1 MSEFEKKH
9 RKKEIG
15 FRKND
20 SGVWGIYSDLLY
32 DTYQKDWSKAYQ
44 LTFYC
49 FFRNIDYLSNY
60 IDGEFFSYT
69 HRDFLSFAH
78 GEKYQFGEVIINDVE
93 KLLGD
98 KAKLNSLHGLPKH
111 DKAPLYDIIGKVI
124 DSKGYSNV
132 NREEFRHGQACW
144 LDGGKRYYTDFP
156 KYLSEDTFAHMA
168 SAAVVN
174 PKAFGEMKKC
184 LPDSYK
190 MFIEIL
196 KIMML
201 ELCECEVE
209 KWEKRE
215 RNTQAQDVTERFISI
230 LKESPEY
237 VELIKNEENIFL
249 MLAMEKGLNYALKKV
264 LEKLTDEEIEPILNS
279 KDKEYLISRPI
290 TYYNF
295 SIIVNTNRKWDL
307 KSTEFKNYQGTGV
320 IISNKHY
327 RIDVPGNVLYG
338 YTGTALEFPKAIL
351 LKMAGLAQKNEDKK
365 NGVEYKDRDENS
377 NWDDPVDQEQIKAGI
392 ELYKLTKAGKE
403 LDAALLDQVFT
414 AFNKE
419 NKWFFDKEGN

>member
-1 MSEFEKKH
+1 
-9 RKKEIG
+9 
-15 FRKND
+15 
-20 SGVWGIYSDLLY
+20 
-32 DTYQKDWSKAYQ
+32 
-44 LTFYC
+44 
-49 FFRNIDYLSNY
+49 
-60 IDGEFFSYT
+60 
-69 HRDFLSFAH
+69 
-78 GEKYQFGEVIINDVE
+78 
-93 KLLGD
+93 
-98 KAKLNSLHGLPKH
+98 
-111 DKAPLYDIIGKVI
+111 
-124 DSKGYSNV
+124 
-132 NREEFRHGQACW
+132 
-144 LDGGKRYYTDFP
+144 
-156 KYLSEDTFAHMA
+156 
-168 SAAVVN
+168 
-174 PKAFGEMKKC
+174 
-184 LPDSYK
+184 
-190 MFIEIL
+190 
-196 KIMML
+196 ML